1 VNGWKRKPDF
11 ANLQM
16 ASGKR
21 LKSRRLEDIFELRQ
35 QHQLSRSKTESSEWN
50 NAFQVFALNL
60 PITISVPALF

>member
-1 VNGWKRKPDF
+1 
-11 ANLQM
+11 M